1 MECRWNK
8 QHMSLLRNVSLLLAL
23 VFVSACGGGGG
34 GGKGTPQPTFSVAS
48 TSVAFSASATS
59 GGPPLPQT
67 VTGSIVN
74 ATSDIYLFVVHTN
87 VGISSASVP
96 GDGPDD
102 WPAHHLPAGASA
114 TGRGHVLRH
123 DYIACLPRQ
132 CVRQRD
138 FRKPSYHQCHV
149 QRERR
154 HRRRSHD
161 HQPELGGRGASTAT
175 TVNVQNRSGQPNW
188 TASVVY
194 TGPVGGSNWLNV
206 TPSSGSS
213 TTPSVSVSGTGTLP
227 PGGYT
232 AMLTFTA
239 GSASASI
246 PIVYNV
252 TRNLSSDSPSVTFTG
267 VTGQSASPSAR
278 LINVTS
284 SLASTTYTTAITYGP
299 NATGWLA
306 AAGGTAPGIL
316 TVQPT
321 RTDLGPGEFDG
332 RDHPHARKRH
342 ESHYSGD
349 LQPLGVHTHVHTEC
363 GVVHDQWRIDS
374 RRIVHATSRDD
385 E

>member
-1 MECRWNK
+1 MRPRISTCSWCIRRW
-8 QHMSLLRNVSLLLAL
+8 HFLGERA
-23 VFVSACGGGGG
+23 
-34 GGKGTPQPTFSVAS
+34 
-48 TSVAFSASATS
+48 
-59 GGPPLPQT
+59 
-67 VTGSIVN
+67 
-74 ATSDIYLFVVHTN
+74 
-87 VGISSASVP
+87 

-123 DYIACLPRQ
+123 DYIARLPRQ
-132 CVRQRD
+132 CVRERD

-161 HQPELGGRGASTAT
+161 HQPELGGRGAVDGNDCQRAEPLWAAELDCIG
-175 TVNVQNRSGQPNW
+175 RLHR
-188 TASVVY
+188 
-194 TGPVGGSNWLNV
+194 PVGGSNWLYV

-299 NATGWLA
+299 NAQAGLPRPVAQRRVSSRCSRPERIWALESSRPRSPSRPQA
-306 AAGGTAPGIL
+306 ARVSL
-316 TVQPT
+316 F
-321 RTDLGPGEFDG
+321 R
-332 RDHPHARKRH
+332 
-342 ESHYSGD
+342 
-349 LQPLGVHTHVHTEC
+349 
-363 GVVHDQWRIDS
+363 
-374 RRIVHATSRDD
+374 
-385 E
+385 